1 MHSSSRERPRR
12 PQASASKTPSREML
26 EPPERGAHTPPSLIF
41 QRTHSRHNSALARA
55 ARDGPRRTRLVR
67 HLLYEA
73 VPPRGL
79 LRARQ
84 RWRWCVWMA
93 GRKTGGCAGAGPSLS
108 WVRASPPGGAAL
120 DSPSHAPPPPAAWTH
135 SKRYAPGGGVHC
147 PTTANPAP
155 PPPLR
160 TPHRRVNPPPPRE
173 PTTTARTPPQL
184 CQGGGCL
191 IGQRVQAQR
200 SSGSTTCSLP
210 GHCPLPCVSRGGRG
224 RPR

>member
-1 MHSSSRERPRR
+1 MSPAGGGGSNVGVEEGLTRRHAPGEEGDPNVHSSSRERPRR

-55 ARDGPRRTRLVR
+55 ARDGPRHTRLVR

-108 WVRASPPGGAAL
+108 RVRASPPGGAAL
-120 DSPSHAPPPPAAWTH
+120 DSPSHAPPPP
-135 SKRYAPGGGVHC
+135 
-147 PTTANPAP
+147 
-155 PPPLR
+155 
-160 TPHRRVNPPPPRE
+160 RRVDPLQALRARGRRALPHHSEPR
-173 PTTTARTPPQL
+173 PTTTTAHPPPT
-184 CQGGGCL
+184 
-191 IGQRVQAQR
+191 REPPPAA
-200 SSGSTTCSLP
+200 
-210 GHCPLPCVSRGGRG
+210 
-224 RPR
+224 